1 MEALWKL
8 SRIGTVLALLNLAAS
23 AWCIATAFDSAWH
36 AQALLMLDW
45 PVGYIPSLL
54 SGWIKSPAAAETI
67 ADILFLPVGVVW
79 YYFLGFLAS
88 KLLCRVRAMHRRG
101 LPAPEIESNAIS
113 KV

>member
-23 AWCIATAFDSAWH
+23 AWCIATSFDNAWH

-45 PVGYIPSLL
+45 PIGYIPSLL
-54 SGWIKSPAAAETI
+54 SGWIKSPAASETV

-79 YYFLGFLAS
+79 YFALGFLAS
-88 KLLCRVRAMHRRG
+88 RLLCRVRAAHSPQV
-101 LPAPEIESNAIS
+101 PAAEIQSNATAKI
-113 KV
+113 